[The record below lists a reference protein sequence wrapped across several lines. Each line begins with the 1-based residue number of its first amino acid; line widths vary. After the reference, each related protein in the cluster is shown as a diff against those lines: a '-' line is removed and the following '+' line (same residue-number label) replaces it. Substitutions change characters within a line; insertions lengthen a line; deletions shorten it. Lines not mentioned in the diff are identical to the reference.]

1 MVANDKLIIR
11 GTFALQIR
19 VVNRL
24 MQSKNLNCMER
35 VCSVCTAGR
44 VGSQGFRKIHSFI
57 TDYKAASQCTIS

>member
-24 MQSKNLNCMER
+24 KQSKTLNCMEKG
-35 VCSVCTAGR
+35 CSVCTAGR
-44 VGSQGFRKIHSFI
+44 VDSQGFRTIYSFV
-57 TDYKAASQCTIS
+57 TDCKAASHCTIS